1 MTYLGGFH
9 DTPSESSVFRMK
21 REQAPRVRRGRPRL
35 RLRHRVLNDAAKP
48 RQVESRQRPLLLLV
62 VGLATAGILATMTLG
77 LYAKREIGRSVMSI
91 KTAIKEDFRD
101 TVKGSVAD
109 IIDEFN
115 RRSTNNIKEAVYP
128 NRFKV
133 GIDVSGWSA
142 GEQPE
147 EGSDEYYLPS
157 RVDVRRIVTEKK
169 DVQLRVKI
177 KNDSEYPAN
186 FVGVSFYMDEE
197 SFMESTVDIWDKLRR
212 LALVSTYMEA
222 PPLLIANGRGKSVRL
237 KGCKFTYDQFES
249 KVPESFCCFDLML
262 KKAKGFFGVKVR
274 DNVFVF
280 AITLKTNESKGD
292 GTRNTSAEER

>member
-1 MTYLGGFH
+1 
-9 DTPSESSVFRMK
+9 MK
-21 REQAPRVRRGRPRL
+21 REQARRVRWSRPRL
-35 RLRHRVLNDAAKP
+35 RLGHRVLNDAARP

-62 VGLATAGILATMTLG
+62 VGLATGGILATLALG
-77 LYAKREIGRSVMSI
+77 LYAKREIGRSVLSI
-91 KTAIKEDFRD
+91 KTAIKEDFED
-101 TVKGSVAD
+101 TVKGSVGD
-109 IIDEFN
+109 IIDEFT

-133 GIDVSGWSA
+133 GIDVSGRSA
-142 GEQPE
+142 GEQSG
-147 EGSDEYYLPS
+147 EGSDEYHLPS
-157 RVDVRRIVTEKK
+157 RVDVRRIVTGKK

-186 FVGVSFYMDEE
+186 FVGVSFYIDEE

-222 PPLLIANGRGKSVRL
+222 PPLLITDGRGKRARL

-274 DNVFVF
+274 DKVFIF
-280 AITLKTNESKGD
+280 AITLKTNESKGR
-292 GTRNTSAEER
+292 GARNTAAEDR